1 MSIYEVLNNTPKS
14 KDGISWAEWYNKL
27 YKELTNLDDN
37 SVSYKYILNT
47 VKEKILMLIDDHTI
61 PLGPFVD
68 FINALYRTSENEYPM
83 INVLIHY
90 FLDDI
95 DILSKYS
102 RRISYTSTGYGLLK
116 SNKLLDNN
124 DQLYNKLDGLFN
136 KDYKYYKNFD
146 TYRELLNYYNLYS
159 REQVYFVFDG
169 IFCFLDFK
177 QRIKRIFVGIRR
189 RGIYDEIREMK
200 TKYKPKYK
208 ILRRDL
214 YKFYEEAVDVYGELI
229 NKKLSPGLKSFKSKY
244 IIRKIND
251 LLKNFVLKVFSI
263 FKSKKQKLKIK
274 IIECS
279 KKLLKKMAVNNLY
292 SSYLHSSIVFKEL
305 YNEKI
310 LHFINIL
317 DIKELKMLLVLLNSI
332 FPLCL
337 PIHEQLI
344 IDKLNDID
352 KLFKGIYKIPTNF
365 KEIDSTKI
373 NISTLQ
379 NEIKELEN
387 ESKQISLKKENAVK
401 ENDKIIF
408 GICLRE
414 LQKIDAEI
422 LFKTKSLDALYKTLI
437 ILLSKE
443 YLQDNA
449 SLLEQAEANAE
460 IANNDEI
467 KELVEKS
474 SEINVS
480 IESDFMKTKNFLENQ
495 SFEND
500 IDAEWKKEKEKMLNQ
515 EVVEN
520 NELTSKVN
528 N

>member
-1 MSIYEVLNNTPKS
+1 MSINQVLNNTPKS
-14 KDGISWAEWYNKL
+14 KDGISWAEWYSKL

-37 SVSYKYILNT
+37 SASYKYILDT
-47 VKEKILMLIDDHTI
+47 VKEKILMLIDDDTI
-61 PLGPFVD
+61 PLGPFTD
-68 FINALYRTSENEYPM
+68 FINNLRNTSIDKSE
-83 INVLIHY
+83 VLIPH

-95 DILSKYS
+95 DIILKYS
-102 RRISYTSTGYGLLK
+102 RRIANTSTGYGLLK

-124 DQLYNKLDGLFN
+124 DQHYNVLLNRLFN
-136 KDYKYYKNFD
+136 GLSNSSYQSNFSD
-146 TYRELLNYYNLYS
+146 LKRVYRKILNYYNLYS
-159 REQVYFVFDG
+159 REQAYFVFDC
-169 IFCFLDFK
+169 IFCFFDLKSIIVNTKKIGLTDN
-177 QRIKRIFVGIRR
+177 IRAAKA
-189 RGIYDEIREMK
+189 G
-200 TKYKPKYK
+200 YKS
-208 ILRRDL
+208 LRSEL

-229 NKKLSPGLKSFKSKY
+229 NKKLSPGLKSFKLKY

-251 LLKNFVLKVFSI
+251 LFKNFVLKVFSI
-263 FKSKKQKLKIK
+263 FKPKKQKLKIK

-279 KKLLKKMAVNNLY
+279 KKLFKKIIVSNLN
-292 SSYLHSSIVFKEL
+292 SCVEFKGL
-305 YNEKI
+305 CYEKI
-310 LHFINIL
+310 LHNINIL

-352 KLFKGIYKIPTNF
+352 KLFKGIYKIPTNI
-365 KEIDSTKI
+365 KKIDSTKV

-387 ESKQISLKKENAVK
+387 QSKQISLKKENAVN
-401 ENDKIIF
+401 ENDKITF

-480 IESDFMKTKNFLENQ
+480 IENDFMKTKNFLENQ

-500 IDAEWKKEKEKMLNQ
+500 IDAEWQKEKEKMLNQ
-515 EVVEN
+515 EVVGN
-520 NELTSKVN
+520 SELTSKVDN
-528 N
+528 